1 MKNNFIYIVLA
12 LVAFA
17 TSCKAQAPQI
27 TVLADTTTVAAVV
40 DTLVKPEWVL
50 LNKVSLTEADKLSI
64 DPYSSVY
71 ISDQSGN
78 IRRYDSTGVLQLT
91 YSPTKKGQVTLLES
105 WRYINTFAFFRNF
118 QTYLILDRFLNS
130 TSSLGIDNNTIGF
143 ARLATFSQ
151 DNNLWIVDEG
161 DFSLIKF
168 NTTFNKVELKTNL
181 DLLLDPE
188 LYDLTFM
195 REYQNLV
202 FLSDK
207 NSGILVFD
215 NLGNY
220 KNKIP
225 AKGLEFFTFNADEL
239 IYLQQGQLKLY
250 NIYKAKERSVTIP
263 EGLNPTY
270 VVMSSTRVYFLTPT
284 ELLIYKAPK
293 F

>member
-1 MKNNFIYIVLA
+1 MKNNFIYIVILLA
-12 LVAFA
+12 TFA
-17 TSCKAQAPQI
+17 TSCQAQAPQI
-27 TVLADTTTVAAVV
+27 SAVANTTNVSIADT
-40 DTLVKPEWVL
+40 VKIEWKL

-71 ISDQSGN
+71 VSDHSGN

-105 WRYINTFAFFRNF
+105 WRYVNTFVYFRNF

-130 TSSLGIDNNTIGF
+130 TSSLAIDNANIGF

-207 NSGILVFD
+207 NSGILIFD

-220 KNKIP
+220 KNKIS
-225 AKGLEFFTFNADEL
+225 AKDLEYFSFNGDEL
-239 IYLQQGQLKLY
+239 VYIQDGKLKLY
-250 NIYKAKERSVTIP
+250 DIYKARERSVRLP
-263 EGLNPTY
+263 EGIKPSY
-270 VVMSSTRVYFLTPT
+270 VVMSNTRIFFLTPT
-284 ELLIYKAPK
+284 QLFIYQAPK